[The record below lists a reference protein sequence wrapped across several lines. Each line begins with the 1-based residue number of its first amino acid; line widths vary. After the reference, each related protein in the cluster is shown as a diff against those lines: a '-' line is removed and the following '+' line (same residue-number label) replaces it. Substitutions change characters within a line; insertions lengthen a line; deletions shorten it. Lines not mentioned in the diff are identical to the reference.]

1 MSRKIIV
8 LRIMMESSLSTSVQ
22 SSDGSVLL
30 WQLCRTLNPASLTA
44 QVSADKD
51 HTLNWNLCVSRYR
64 TVDLTIMWNDSK
76 PQEKGNVSCHGPVDC
91 ESLDFGMPSDT
102 RSQKSQC
109 WDSDRTGRLRLQGE
123 RQHSSPQF
131 FQCVGRIGPAWS
143 SWRTQFPRYWPN
155 LNWNCTAMVQ
165 LARLLHGNKS
175 TLMTKCTHM
184 KHHQTGSMVQSTT
197 WFFETI
203 PSEISIKNTGVHS
216 TAFQQ

>member
-109 WDSDRTGRLRLQGE
+109 
-123 RQHSSPQF
+123 
-131 FQCVGRIGPAWS
+131 
-143 SWRTQFPRYWPN
+143 
-155 LNWNCTAMVQ
+155 
-165 LARLLHGNKS
+165 
-175 TLMTKCTHM
+175 
-184 KHHQTGSMVQSTT
+184 
-197 WFFETI
+197 
-203 PSEISIKNTGVHS
+203 
-216 TAFQQ
+216 